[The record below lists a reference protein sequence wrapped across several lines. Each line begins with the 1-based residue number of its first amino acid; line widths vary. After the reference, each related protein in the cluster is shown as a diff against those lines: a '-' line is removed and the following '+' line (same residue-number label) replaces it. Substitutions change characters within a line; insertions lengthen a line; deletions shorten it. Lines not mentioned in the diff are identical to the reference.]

1 MRRLALGIALF
12 AFAAAALA
20 QGLPQRPIRIVVP
33 HAVGGNS
40 DAFGRILAAK
50 LGERLGQQVI
60 VENRTGAGGTVG
72 SESVAR
78 SAPDGT
84 TLLVADNGT
93 HAVAPT
99 LYAKLPYNVF
109 RDFTPIMVATS
120 FPTVILLHPSVP
132 AKNAPEFVVLAKAS
146 PGKYTFASAG
156 TGNVSHLAL
165 ELFRLAAGG
174 LDMVHVPYKG
184 GAPAVQAL
192 IAGDVDM
199 TAVSVNTS
207 LPHIKSGKA
216 RAIAIASPKRSPVLP
231 ELPTLA
237 EQGIQGGEASGWLAI
252 VGPAGIP
259 ADVVARLNQEIRAA
273 LNSPEVRERL
283 AGIGQE
289 VVAST
294 PEQYAAMLPGE
305 VQKWGEAVKRSGAR
319 VD

>member
-1 MRRLALGIALF
+1 MRRAALGIALL

-99 LYAKLPYNVF
+99 LYVKLPYNVF
-109 RDFTPIMVATS
+109 KDFTPIMVATS

-132 AKNAPEFVVLAKAS
+132 AKDAPEFAVLAKAS

-237 EQGIQGGEASGWLAI
+237 EQGIQGGEAGGWLAI

-259 ADVVARLNQEIRAA
+259 ADVAARLNQEIRAA
-273 LNSPEVRERL
+273 LNSPEVKERL